1 VPINNLL
8 IRIIAAGL
16 PLVVVALIAGA
27 AGYFIK
33 GTKTT
38 ALPPLPAEAE
48 HATGIEGS
56 IQSFSNDELT
66 IVATDGTPMTFD
78 LPGESTVERLQTI
91 SRADL
96 SIGDWVNGGAIPH
109 KDTILALVGLVEIAD
124 PVVQAP

>member
-1 VPINNLL
+1 MPINNLL

-16 PLVVVALIAGA
+16 PIVVVALIAGA
-27 AGYFIK
+27 VGYFTK

-38 ALPPLPAEAE
+38 PLPPLPAEAV

-56 IQSFSNDELT
+56 VQSFSNDQLT
-66 IVATDGTPMTFD
+66 IVSTDGTPMTFE
-78 LPGESTVERLQTI
+78 LPGESATERLMTI

-109 KDTILALVGLVEIAD
+109 NDTVLALVGLVQIAD
-124 PVVQAP
+124 PVVQTP